1 MRILQLILY
10 TLCSFTEDLDK
21 CFLHF
26 ILFYVY
32 IAHICSSEISIS
44 CKRKGR
50 SVSYFNKNISIANSE
65 ISFLC

>member
-10 TLCSFTEDLDK
+10 TLFSFTEDLEE

-32 IAHICSSEISIS
+32 IAHICSSGLSIP

-50 SVSYFNKNISIANSE
+50 SVSYCDKNISIANSE
-65 ISFLC
+65 ISCLC